1 MGGGDD
7 HGTSTQLDSHANMVV
22 VGQHAT
28 VFGHSGKSAD
38 VRPFSNDCSKL
49 ESVPIV
55 DAAMAYDCPFTMK
68 TYILAVKNALH
79 VPTME
84 HNLIPPFIMREAGLQ
99 VNDVL
104 KIHTNS
110 GDLSANTHC
119 VVATEDANG
128 IDLKIPMKLDG
139 IFSYFPTRKLT
150 EDEINNC
157 EYIETLQLCP
167 EGDDWDPYDE
177 SFADREEQFTNYRGE
192 LIERPHKRRRLI
204 DEADIDSID
213 VSAERYEYA
222 ISSVVS
228 RNHDIVDES
237 MLRGGN
243 PQDADSAFKMDDD
256 YMQAGVADLSACF
269 NDELLSEMVTSRA
282 SKGKLA
288 MEAGSVRLNDMFSED
303 DDLIFESSAAHVD
316 TPKGVTAAQLSKV
329 WCISEEDAKR
339 TLDVTTQLNKQ
350 DADASLARRFGTN
363 DRMLRYR
370 RINSL
375 FYTDTFYSKKVISKR
390 GYSMMQ
396 LFVSDKGFVK
406 VYGMKSEREFPDA
419 LKLFCKEV
427 GAPTAIVVDPHQS
440 QKSDKVRQ
448 FLNKVGTTLRVLEE
462 STQHADRAELYIGL
476 LKKAVGRDLRES
488 NSPMRLWCYCAE
500 RRASI
505 MTLTANN
512 LFQLQGQNPY
522 MATLNDMGDISNLC
536 QFGWYEWVYFREHK
550 EQFPGQK
557 NELGRCLGPTKNE
570 GNEMCQWIL
579 RQNGQVVPRRTLR
592 RLKPEEISPTNVAEA
607 NKRAAFDAAI
617 METLGDSIAKPPPL
631 APPRMDPTN
640 NFDYDEDDELA
651 TTNVV
656 PEADA
661 VDSTG
666 RPINQQSVTDLLIN
680 AEVLL
685 PQEDSQQMAKVV
697 RRAID
702 SEGLV
707 IGEFNENPILNSLV
721 YDVEFP
727 DGVVKQYAANVIAE
741 NVLGQVDESGFH
753 SQSLKSIFMHE
764 KLGNAVSKSDAYIT
778 TKRGVRKPR
787 QTTIGWRFLCEWKD
801 GASSWVALKSLKESN
816 PVDIAEYVTAIGLD
830 DEPAFKWWVP
840 YTLKKRDTIVAA
852 INTRVRKKTHKFGIR
867 VPTSVAEA
875 KAIDDE
881 NGNTLWQD
889 ALAKEMFE
897 VGVAFKILD
906 DHELTPVGYTKS
918 SGHIIWDIKMDFTRK
933 ARWVKDGH
941 RTPDLEDSKYAGVV
955 SRESIR
961 IMLTYAA
968 LHGIPVLA
976 ADIRN
981 AYLQAPTSEKHFII
995 CGKEFGLENEG
1006 KRAVIV
1012 RALYGGKA
1020 AGRDFWHHLRSCMGH
1035 LGFKSKTGDPDVWMR
1050 PATRKDGSQTYEY
1063 VLLYTDD
1070 CLVVADNAESIL
1082 KEEIGRYFQ
1091 LKPESIGPPTIYLGG
1106 HLRLVEIDDGTLAW
1120 AFSSTHYVQAA
1131 VNNVEEY
1138 LKKRGKSLTPKARD
1152 VIPKGYRPEIDVT
1165 PELEPGEASYYA
1177 SLIGILR
1184 WMVELGRVDICT
1196 EVSMMSSHLALPR
1209 KGHLETV
1216 FHMFAHLKKKHNSE
1230 MVFDPSDPTIEE
1242 GDFPREDWSLSIYG
1256 DVNEELPK
1264 SKPFEESGPGDMPE
1278 PRGRGFRMRVY
1289 VDCDLGGE
1297 LVTRRSRT
1305 GFVVFLNNAPIY
1317 WLSKKQGSCEV
1328 STFGSEF
1335 TAMKQ
1340 AVEYVRGL
1348 RYKLRMFGIP
1358 CDEPT
1363 FVYGD
1368 NKSVLSNTSVPASTL
1383 KKKMNSLSY
1392 HFVREGCARDEWRT
1406 AYVNTHDN
1414 LADLLTKPLPS
1425 GEKRDRFVRQLLYWI
1440 SSVR

>member
-889 ALAKEMFE
+889 ALAK
-897 VGVAFKILD
+897 
-906 DHELTPVGYTKS
+906 
-918 SGHIIWDIKMDFTRK
+918 
-933 ARWVKDGH
+933 
-941 RTPDLEDSKYAGVV
+941 
-955 SRESIR
+955 
-961 IMLTYAA
+961 
-968 LHGIPVLA
+968 
-976 ADIRN
+976 
-981 AYLQAPTSEKHFII
+981 
-995 CGKEFGLENEG
+995 
-1006 KRAVIV
+1006 
-1012 RALYGGKA
+1012 
-1020 AGRDFWHHLRSCMGH
+1020 
-1035 LGFKSKTGDPDVWMR
+1035 
-1050 PATRKDGSQTYEY
+1050 
-1063 VLLYTDD
+1063 
-1070 CLVVADNAESIL
+1070 
-1082 KEEIGRYFQ
+1082 
-1091 LKPESIGPPTIYLGG
+1091 
-1106 HLRLVEIDDGTLAW
+1106 
-1120 AFSSTHYVQAA
+1120 
-1131 VNNVEEY
+1131 
-1138 LKKRGKSLTPKARD
+1138 
-1152 VIPKGYRPEIDVT
+1152 
-1165 PELEPGEASYYA
+1165 
-1177 SLIGILR
+1177 
-1184 WMVELGRVDICT
+1184 
-1196 EVSMMSSHLALPR
+1196 
-1209 KGHLETV
+1209 
-1216 FHMFAHLKKKHNSE
+1216 
-1230 MVFDPSDPTIEE
+1230 
-1242 GDFPREDWSLSIYG
+1242 
-1256 DVNEELPK
+1256 
-1264 SKPFEESGPGDMPE
+1264 
-1278 PRGRGFRMRVY
+1278 
-1289 VDCDLGGE
+1289 
-1297 LVTRRSRT
+1297 
-1305 GFVVFLNNAPIY
+1305 
-1317 WLSKKQGSCEV
+1317 
-1328 STFGSEF
+1328 
-1335 TAMKQ
+1335 
-1340 AVEYVRGL
+1340 
-1348 RYKLRMFGIP
+1348 
-1358 CDEPT
+1358 
-1363 FVYGD
+1363 
-1368 NKSVLSNTSVPASTL
+1368 
-1383 KKKMNSLSY
+1383 
-1392 HFVREGCARDEWRT
+1392 
-1406 AYVNTHDN
+1406 
-1414 LADLLTKPLPS
+1414 
-1425 GEKRDRFVRQLLYWI
+1425 
-1440 SSVR
+1440 